1 MPVTKRTT
9 IFIGNSQSDS
19 KQCPTEEFP
28 KEFAKRRRSNIMLN
42 ITLLILTTIT
52 VFILAMRKSPLLY
65 WTIASTALSLILLAQ
80 LITDGSLLAGL
91 VTLLSVMASIMLGAL
106 HYRSFRRNIV
116 IKPIYSAIRKN
127 FPKISETEEAA
138 LSAGTVSWDAELFS
152 GSPDWQKLKN
162 IPPIELTQEEQAFLD
177 GPTEQLCKLIDD
189 WDIRHTQHDI
199 PASVWEFIK
208 QQGFLGML
216 IAREHGGLG
225 FSAQAQSLIIGKI
238 SSRNPDIAIV
248 VMVPNSLGPGE
259 LVEKYGTL
267 QQKNHYL
274 PRLAK
279 GDEIPC
285 FALTGPTSGS
295 DAATMRDIGII
306 CKQQWDGKETLG
318 IELSWDKRYITLAPV
333 ATVLGLA
340 FHLYDPNH
348 LLGTEEDIG
357 ISLALVPTD
366 HKGVE
371 IGRRHLPSGTAFPN
385 GPTSGDKVFI
395 PMSWIIGGQQQLGK
409 GWLMLMECLST
420 GRAISL
426 PATSTAAVK
435 TTLRHS
441 TAYATIRK
449 QFGLSIGKMEGI
461 EEPLA
466 RMTEN
471 AYLVEAARAM
481 TASLVNSGEKP
492 AVISA
497 LLKYQST
504 EKMRQSIS
512 DAMDIHGGKAII
524 DGPSNYLQSAY
535 QAVPVGITVEGAN
548 ILTRTLIT
556 FSQGALRCHPWL
568 LKETR
573 ALQHKSRIQ
582 GIKQFEEALGG
593 HLAYGLSNFFGALFH
608 NLTGGWLAYAPPKQ
622 EHTAK
627 WYRQLDRSSKSFA
640 LVTDL
645 TVGILAGNL
654 KRKQKISGRLADA
667 LSELYFLSAILKRFE
682 DDGQPKEDLVFV
694 NYCAQNCLYRF
705 QEALR
710 GVIDNFPVRPAR
722 ILLRLTVFPLGAR
735 RIPASDHD
743 GHKIVRA
750 ASLPGEARD
759 RLTRHMFLSDDINDP
774 TGILEHTMC
783 KVIATEE
790 MTKKIERAVRDG
802 IISRNHTNDW
812 FGEAVSKGVLNPNE
826 AKQLRELETLVHKVI
841 SVDDFDVGAVTPHY
855 ASDTASP
862 IVAA

>member
-1 MPVTKRTT
+1 
-9 IFIGNSQSDS
+9 
-19 KQCPTEEFP
+19 
-28 KEFAKRRRSNIMLN
+28 MLN
-42 ITLLILTTIT
+42 ITVFFLTLTAA
-52 VFILAMRKSPLLY
+52 FILAMKKASLKIWTTLSILVSFFLL
-65 WTIASTALSLILLAQ
+65 TQ
-80 LITDGSLLAGL
+80 LITNGGLFAGAL
-91 VTLLSVMASIMLGAL
+91 TLLSLFVSLGLASLNHRAFKRNYIVKPLYTAL
-106 HYRSFRRNIV
+106 
-116 IKPIYSAIRKN
+116 RKN

-152 GSPDWQKLKN
+152 GSPDWKKLKN
-162 IPPIELTQEEQAFLD
+162 IRPITLSSEEQAFLD
-177 GPTEQLCKLIDD
+177 GPTEQLCKMIDD

-199 PASVWEFIK
+199 PAPIWQFIK
-208 QQGFLGML
+208 EQGFLGML
-216 IAREHGGLG
+216 IARDHGGLG

-267 QQKNHYL
+267 AQKNHYL
-274 PRLAK
+274 PRLAR
-279 GDEIPC
+279 GEEVPC

-295 DAATMRDIGII
+295 DAATMRDIGTI
-306 CKQQWDGKETLG
+306 CKQQWEGKETLG
-318 IELSWDKRYITLAPV
+318 IEVSWQKRYITLAPM

-340 FHLYDPNH
+340 FHLYDPDH
-348 LLGTEEDIG
+348 ILGEEENIG
-357 ISLALVPTD
+357 ISLALIPTD

-395 PMSWIIGGQQQLGK
+395 PMSWVIGGEQQLGK
-409 GWLMLMECLST
+409 GWRMLMECLST

-435 TTLRHS
+435 TTLRHT

-466 RMTEN
+466 RMVEN

-481 TASLVNSGEKP
+481 TASLVDSGEKP

-512 DAMDIHGGKAII
+512 DAMDIHGGRAII

-548 ILTRTLIT
+548 ILTRSLIT

-582 GIKQFEEALGG
+582 GVKAFEKALNG
-593 HLAYGLSNFFGALFH
+593 HLVYGLANSFGALFH
-608 NLTGGWLAYAPPKQ
+608 NATGGWLASAPDGQKD
-622 EHTAK
+622 TAY
-627 WYRQLDRSSKSFA
+627 WYKQLDRSSKSFA
-640 LVTDL
+640 FITDL
-645 TVGILAGNL
+645 TVGILAGTL

-667 LSELYFLSAILKRFE
+667 LSELYFLSATLKRFE
-682 DDGQPKEDLVFV
+682 DDGSPEADLIFV
-694 NYCAQNCLYRF
+694 NYTAQNCLYRF

-710 GVIDNFPVRPAR
+710 GVIDNFPAIAARPLMR
-722 ILLRLTVFPLGAR
+722 IVVFPLGAR
-735 RIPASDHD
+735 RVPASDKD
-743 GHKIVRA
+743 GHTIVKA
-750 ASLPGEARD
+750 ASLPGEVRN
-759 RLTRHMFLSDDINDP
+759 RLTRDMFISDDVNDP
-774 TGILEHTMC
+774 TGILEHTLV
-783 KVIATEE
+783 KVIETE
-790 MTKKIERAVRDG
+790 TIAKKLERAVHDG
-802 IISRNHTNDW
+802 LIMRNHTSDW
-812 FGEAVSKGVLNPNE
+812 FAEAVSKNILKPHE
-826 AKQLRELETLVHKVI
+826 AKQLSELEALVEHVI
-841 SVDDFDVGAVTPHY
+841 AVDDFAPNEVLPHY
-855 ASDTASP
+855 NTTSNTP